1 MAEEK
6 PKPAAALPG
15 GLVQSLRKLAATL
28 IAVVQTRLELLVTE
42 IEEERLRVLHLL
54 LWGCVALFFLAFG
67 VLMLTFAVVV
77 LFWDTHRLLV
87 AVLLGAFYLAIGA
100 IFVVVARRAARRSR
114 LFATSL
120 AELAKD
126 RERLTSK

>member
-1 MAEEK
+1 M
-6 PKPAAALPG
+6 PG